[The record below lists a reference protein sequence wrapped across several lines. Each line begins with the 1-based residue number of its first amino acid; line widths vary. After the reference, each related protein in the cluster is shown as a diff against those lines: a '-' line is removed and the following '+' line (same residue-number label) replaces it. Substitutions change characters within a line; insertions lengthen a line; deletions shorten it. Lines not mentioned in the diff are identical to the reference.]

1 MYFGKIYERSTMN
14 SKLNDERRG
23 ILRRHLIYYLR
34 VWDLQ
39 TNELLGHIVD
49 ITTDG
54 VMLISEKE
62 IAVDKR
68 YDLEIRWHNP
78 EDEFQKIRF
87 RAQSRW
93 SSNDVNPDFYDTGFE
108 LLDPSEEVL
117 EPIRQMI
124 MEYGFEQ

>member
-1 MYFGKIYERSTMN
+1 
-14 SKLNDERRG
+14 
-23 ILRRHLIYYLR
+23 
-34 VWDLQ
+34 
-39 TNELLGHIVD
+39 
-49 ITTDG
+49 
-54 VMLISEKE
+54 MLISERA
-62 IAVDKR
+62 ITVDKP

-78 EDEFQKIRF
+78 RDELLKIQF